1 MDKLVVD
8 TKTAERSA
16 ISRWYEWANHHF
28 EYLFTYAKRITASRV
43 HSTDDFSAEYA
54 RIFSNFL
61 HGWRRLVNLKPW
73 VDGNRQTMPKVRFL
87 LATLTYANHETCTSV
102 QWQVS
107 DSDDIF
113 NQLRQNLMLTLWFCD
128 HTCTWPDMTQWAS
141 WVFRTFVSAIMG
153 LWCNEELCRTESEG
167 KSMYPYPVCAHM
179 PSSHQTHNKS
189 CYLTHNIANQ
199 LWWLVKHCPA
209 FSA

>member
-1 MDKLVVD
+1 MLLSPKSWKRLSNSSCISLILYIMWELVLCSQ
-8 TKTAERSA
+8 TAFPPGKSGLVTRD
-16 ISRWYEWANHHF
+16 YV
-28 EYLFTYAKRITASRV
+28 RV
-43 HSTDDFSAEYA
+43 AGRNRTLAHMFS
-54 RIFSNFL
+54 
-61 HGWRRLVNLKPW
+61 
-73 VDGNRQTMPKVRFL
+73 
-87 LATLTYANHETCTSV
+87 
-102 QWQVS
+102 
-107 DSDDIF
+107 
-113 NQLRQNLMLTLWFCD
+113 D

-141 WVFRTFVSAIMG
+141 WALRTFVSAIMG

-199 LWWLVKHCPA
+199 LWWSVKHCPA